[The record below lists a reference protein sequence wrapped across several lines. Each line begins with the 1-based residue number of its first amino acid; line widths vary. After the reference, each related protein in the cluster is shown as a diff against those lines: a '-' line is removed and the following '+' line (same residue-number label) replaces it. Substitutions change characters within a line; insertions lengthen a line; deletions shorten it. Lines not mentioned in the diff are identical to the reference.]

1 MIRICIMKMKI
12 WTIGLLLSGA
22 LGMAACGE
30 GGSGK
35 IKIAASFAPVYDFA
49 KRIAGDKAEV
59 LNVVGDAE
67 PHEFQL
73 NESRKMAFIESADL
87 FLMFGHGID
96 PWAVNLNAKAQ
107 FEVAQ
112 NVTFKTNLISRDE
125 GVEDPHAWLSFQRDK
140 IMLKNIA
147 DKICEID
154 PANAEYYKSNLSTAL
169 TSFEA
174 VEASYSAF
182 LKDGNLESPYIVTS
196 HEAFGYLAS
205 EFGLTQVGI
214 GDLADH
220 EPSSSRLKEIVDFI
234 QNNGVR
240 YLFLE
245 ELDSPGF
252 VQTVVSELAKRDY
265 SVEYRELSCYECVS
279 DKDYEKGEDFL
290 SLMNKNL
297 EVLKECLK

>member
-1 MIRICIMKMKI
+1 M
-12 WTIGLLLSGA
+12 TLLLSGV
-22 LGMAACGE
+22 LGATSCGKNDD
-30 GGSGK
+30 GR

-49 KRIAGDKAEV
+49 KRIAGDKAQV

-73 NESRKMAFIESADL
+73 NESHKMAFIESSDL
-87 FLMFGHGID
+87 FLTFGHGID
-96 PWAVNLNAKAQ
+96 PWSSNLKPKEKFEITSDIQFIVNNG
-107 FEVAQ
+107 E
-112 NVTFKTNLISRDE
+112 
-125 GVEDPHAWLSFQRDK
+125 EDPHAWLSFARDK
-140 IMLKNIA
+140 AMLQGIA

-154 PANAEYYKSNLSTAL
+154 PANQEYYRNNLELAL
-169 TSFEA
+169 ASFDGVA
-174 VEASYSAF
+174 ASYSSFFREGAIQ
-182 LKDGNLESPYIVTS
+182 SPYIVTS

-265 SVEYRELSCYECVS
+265 SVEYRELSCYECVN
-279 DKDYEKGEDFL
+279 DEEYEKGQDFL
-290 SLMNKNL
+290 SVMNENL